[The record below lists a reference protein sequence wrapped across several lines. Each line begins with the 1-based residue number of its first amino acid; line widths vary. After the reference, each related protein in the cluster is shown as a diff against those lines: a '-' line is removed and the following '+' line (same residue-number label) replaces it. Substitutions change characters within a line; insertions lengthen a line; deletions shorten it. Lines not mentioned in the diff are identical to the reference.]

1 MCTHATKTCPH
12 LYILYSFYGAVR
24 LSVCLSVC
32 CLSVCLLSACLS
44 VCLLSVCLWWYAECG
59 CVLLQREDREWLL
72 LLTSRY
78 HVAVLAYDAAS
89 EDVLTKAYGDV
100 KVCDSSNASGCVW

>member
-1 MCTHATKTCPH
+1 MC
-12 LYILYSFYGAVR
+12 
-24 LSVCLSVC
+24 SV
-32 CLSVCLLSACLS
+32 
-44 VCLLSVCLWWYAECG
+44 
-59 CVLLQREDREWLL
+59 LQKEAKEWLF

-100 KVCDSSNASGCVW
+100 KVCDSDGMSLCVTVVTCQGV

>member
-1 MCTHATKTCPH
+1 MVLC
-12 LYILYSFYGAVR
+12 
-24 LSVCLSVC
+24 VCLSVC
-32 CLSVCLLSACLS
+32 
-44 VCLLSVCLWWYAECG
+44 LSVCLWWYAECG

>member
-1 MCTHATKTCPH
+1 MCV
-12 LYILYSFYGAVR
+12 S
-24 LSVCLSVC
+24 
-32 CLSVCLLSACLS
+32 
-44 VCLLSVCLWWYAECG
+44 
-59 CVLLQREDREWLL
+59 LQREDKEWLL

-100 KVCDSSNASGCVW
+100 KVCDSSDTSGCVW